1 MSKDKSG
8 YLTRL
13 TTTKHQD
20 LKEDV
25 ETTYEEAVH
34 PPEDNQNQSDTDEE
48 DYPLEG
54 VDAFGY
60 VSGHS
65 SGSDEVL
72 FDQTIIMPGNQPVT
86 HDEMR
91 EMLTTERRKKRDK
104 IEPSEFYGLTQENA
118 DTWMRKFDEYAT
130 LQEMT
135 DEEKKLTFSFLLRGV
150 DEIWYCNWI
159 AEKENVDAWKQQS
172 AAQKWTDIK
181 TAFGEKFAKNQ
192 YVNIQK
198 LENIKLSDFKNA
210 EAYINHLEKMGH
222 VTGTVQNALIPYVL
236 RGLPDDMRERV
247 ASQEAKNLDDCIRR
261 VYLIESLMQ
270 QRRATATKVPEVKA
284 LDSKEDKKLN
294 VLTEA
299 ILQMSDKLSQIS
311 VHNREDNRDCRN
323 HDHNR
328 KNI

>member
-13 TTTKHQD
+13 TTAQDQD
-20 LKEDV
+20 LKEQIQKAYDA
-25 ETTYEEAVH
+25 AVH
-34 PPEDNQNQSDTDEE
+34 SSSSEEENEDDVLHIGIAGGL
-48 DYPLEG
+48 YL
-54 VDAFGY
+54 
-60 VSGHS
+60 SGSS
-65 SGSDEVL
+65 SGSEEDL
-72 FDQTIIMPGNQPVT
+72 ADIMPGNQPVT
-86 HDEMR
+86 HDEMKD
-91 EMLTTERRKKRDK
+91 MLNTERRKKRDK
-104 IEPSEFYGLTQENA
+104 IEPTEFYGHSQENA
-118 DTWMRKFDEYAT
+118 DIWMRKFEEYT
-130 LQEMT
+130 QLQEHS

-150 DEIWYCNWI
+150 ADIWYCSWI
-159 AEKENVDAWKQQS
+159 SENEDTDEWKQKT
-172 AAQKWTDIK
+172 AKQKWDAVK
-181 TAFGEKFAKNQ
+181 QAFKDKFATNQ

-210 EAYINHLEKMGH
+210 EAYVNHLEKMGH

-236 RGLPDDMRERV
+236 RGLPDEMRERV
-247 ASQEAKNLDDCIRR
+247 ASQEIRTLDECIRR